1 MALDRL
7 VSMMLRAAE
16 LVFAAIVAG
25 ITGDHIHKSDASAW
39 HLGRFIYT
47 VTVSGIAIFLA
58 LIWLFPFSGTFV
70 HWPVDI
76 FVSILWW
83 AAFGLLADVS
93 ECSLLSPKPSIH
105 PAIQPSNPMEQ
116 LLGSSCGAIFHWDNV
131 SPRGDQCGRF
141 KAALAFSFLSALL
154 WLASALIGIFWVRNR
169 ERNAARADLH
179 QRRGWRRRSRV

>member
-25 ITGDHIHKSDASAW
+25 VTGDHIHKSNASAW

-70 HWPVDI
+70 HWPVDV

-83 AAFGLLADVS
+83 VAFGLLAD
-93 ECSLLSPKPSIH
+93 
-105 PAIQPSNPMEQ
+105 
-116 LLGSSCGAIFHWDNV
+116 LLGSSCGAIFRWDNV

-141 KAALAFSFLSALL
+141 KAALAFSFLSAIL

-169 ERNAARADLH
+169 ERHAARADLH
-179 QRRGWRRRSRV
+179 QRRGWRRRRRV

>member
-25 ITGDHIHKSDASAW
+25 VTGDHIHKSNASAW

-83 AAFGLLADVS
+83 VAFGLLAD
-93 ECSLLSPKPSIH
+93 
-105 PAIQPSNPMEQ
+105 

-154 WLASALIGIFWVRNR
+154 WLASALIGIFWVRKR

>member
-25 ITGDHIHKSDASAW
+25 VTGDHIHKSNASAW

-76 FVSILWW
+76 LVSVLWW
-83 AAFGLLADVS
+83 VAFGLLADVS
-93 ECSLLSPKPSIH
+93 QMFLARSKEALPSS
-105 PAIQPSNPMEQ
+105 QSNPMEQ
-116 LLGSSCGAIFHWDNV
+116 RLGSSCGAIFHWDNV
-131 SPRGDQCGRF
+131 SPRGDECGRF
-141 KAALAFSFLSALL
+141 KAALAFSFLSAIL

-169 ERNAARADLH
+169 ESHAARADLH
-179 QRRGWRRRSRV
+179 QRRGWRRRRRV